1 MSRPALKAGL
11 MPLWRDRETVQI
23 GVDPRR
29 AMALSGLG
37 KAAAVLS
44 LLDGARD
51 TDEIVIA
58 AQAYGITREATANV
72 LGLLTEAGV
81 LQDYPARLHRALP
94 DYLRAR
100 LAPEMACAAIA
111 YGQGDGGAG
120 VMEKRR
126 SAYVRVHGGGRVGA
140 CVATLLAASGVARV
154 TCVDLG
160 VTGPGDVSPAGA
172 GEADLGTPRAA
183 GVAAAIRRVAS
194 DVATDGDGLIP
205 DLVVLTGSGPHD
217 GELLRA
223 LVLNRIPHL
232 AARVAEAIGVVGP
245 LVVPGRSA
253 CLRCVELTKAAADPA
268 WPKILAQ
275 SGPASPEA
283 CDTVLAAATAALASA
298 QALAFIDGVAP
309 SLAAAN
315 GTLEL
320 ALPDWQW
327 KRRTWA
333 AQLACSCGAADG
345 RQ

>member
-1 MSRPALKAGL
+1 MGRPALKAGL

-29 AMALSGLG
+29 AIALSGLG

-51 TDEIVIA
+51 TDEVISA

-72 LGLLTEAGV
+72 LGLLAEAGA

-111 YGQGDGGAG
+111 YGHADGGAG
-120 VMEKRR
+120 VMENRR

-154 TCVDLG
+154 TCVDPG
-160 VTGPGDVSPAGA
+160 VAGPGDISPAGV
-172 GEADLGTPRAA
+172 GENDLGAPRAA
-183 GVAAAIRRVAS
+183 GVAAAIGRVAS
-194 DVATDGDGLIP
+194 DVHTRDDGLNP
-205 DLVVLTGSGPHD
+205 HLVVLTGPGPHD
-217 GELLRA
+217 AELLRA
-223 LVLNRIPHL
+223 LQLNRIPHL

-245 LVVPGRSA
+245 LVLPGRSA
-253 CLRCVELTKAAADPA
+253 CLRCVDLTKAAADPA
-268 WPKILAQ
+268 WPKVLAQ
-275 SGPASPEA
+275 SGAASPEA
-283 CDTVLAAATAALASA
+283 CGTVLAAATAALASA
-298 QALAFIDGVAP
+298 QALAFIDGAAGEP
-309 SLAAAN
+309 AAAN

-320 ALPDWQW
+320 ALPHWQW
-327 KRRTWA
+327 RRRTWT
-333 AQLACSCGAADG
+333 AQPACPCGAADN

>member
-1 MSRPALKAGL
+1 MGRPALKSGL

-29 AMALSGLG
+29 AVALSGLG

-51 TDEIVIA
+51 TGEVIMA
-58 AQAYGITREATANV
+58 AQAYGITREATAGV
-72 LGLLTEAGV
+72 LGLLTQAGV

-111 YGQGDGGAG
+111 YGLDDGGAG

-126 SAYVRVHGGGRVGA
+126 SVYVRVHGGGRIGA

-154 TCVDLG
+154 TCVDAG
-160 VTGPGDVSPAGA
+160 IAGPGDVSPAGV
-172 GEADLGTPRAA
+172 GESDLEASRAE
-183 GVAAAIRRVAS
+183 GVAAAIGRVAS
-194 DVATDGDGLIP
+194 DVRTRDDGLIP
-205 DLVVLTGSGPHD
+205 DLAVLTGTGPHD
-217 GELLRA
+217 EELLRA
-223 LVLNRIPHL
+223 LLLNRIPHL
-232 AARVAEAIGVVGP
+232 AAGAAEAIGVVGP
-245 LVVPGRSA
+245 LVLPGRSA
-253 CLRCVELTKAAADPA
+253 CLRCVDLTRAAADPA

-298 QALAFIDGVAP
+298 QALAFIDGVAGEP
-309 SLAAAN
+309 ATAN

-320 ALPDWQW
+320 ALPQWQW
-327 KRRTWA
+327 KRRTWT
-333 AQLACSCGAADG
+333 AQLACPCGAADH